1 MKVGVIGTG
10 YVGLVLGAGLAECG
24 NHVVCGDIDAAKI
37 AMLNAGGIPI
47 FEPGLDDLVGR
58 NRTKGRLSFTTD
70 IPEIVRESTVV
81 FIAVGTPPSEDGSAD
96 LDHVLACA
104 RTIAQHMDGYR
115 LIVVKS
121 TVPVGTCARVRAEVA
136 GRTSHPFDVASNP
149 EFLKEGDA
157 VHDMMKPDRIVIG
170 VESEHAREL
179 LTTIYGTYVRTGN
192 PILFMDVRSSEM
204 TKYASNAMLALRIS
218 FMNEVAALCDAL
230 GADVDAVRRGMGS
243 DPRIGSKFLFPGV
256 GYGGSCFPKDVKAL
270 SATGRAAGVPMR
282 VLEAVEAVNA
292 AQKRLLVERVVEA
305 YGEDLRGFRFALWGL
320 AFKPNTDDMREAPAV
335 EIARGL
341 CERGAEVCGYDPVAV
356 ETARAALAGIPGV
369 TFATDEY
376 DAVRGADALLLV
388 TEWGEFRQPDFDQV
402 KALMRRPLVLDGR
415 NIFEPEAL
423 KRLGFTYRGIGRS

>member
-1 MKVGVIGTG
+1 
-10 YVGLVLGAGLAECG
+10 
-24 NHVVCGDIDAAKI
+24 
-37 AMLNAGGIPI
+37 
-47 FEPGLDDLVGR
+47 
-58 NRTKGRLSFTTD
+58 
-70 IPEIVRESTVV
+70 
-81 FIAVGTPPSEDGSAD
+81 
-96 LDHVLACA
+96 
-104 RTIAQHMDGYR
+104 
-115 LIVVKS
+115 
-121 TVPVGTCARVRAEVA
+121 
-136 GRTSHPFDVASNP
+136 
-149 EFLKEGDA
+149 
-157 VHDMMKPDRIVIG
+157 MMKPDRIVIG